1 MASVVNWLKRNRR
14 KIAVGGAVVGGLYVL
29 GKVAENQYLKYKH
42 QENLKLLEK
51 LRKENHFC
59 STENNCVTTLS
70 SLFPLLR
77 KKIEECLDTDSITD
91 TLRENKEMSN
101 KEKIEMWEEL
111 KVVSVSRC
119 VVLVVAGVYL
129 SLMVRIQLNI
139 LAGYI
144 YKHQMGVQQ
153 VNNNIKNGIVSH
165 LVQEAYLSI
174 CNNFVSSGISSLCQA
189 TQVVVK
195 KRLNTVQ
202 LQQKLTVSELEA
214 VLTDVLTQLKGVEE
228 CSNIFT
234 NTGVYFL
241 PSTDDFLA
249 NLDSCDK
256 DDIKEILAETLDI
269 IESEDLLETVG
280 KLIKQGLTH
289 VCDTVGEEFGHV
301 DVKQL
306 PQKSKDDLHDSGFV
320 SPASVSLPLAKI
332 IPMLSSQVSMSH
344 EEDDVWL
351 WHLTENPLSKS
362 LGANIYE
369 SYSQTE
375 QKTETES
382 QGWTSWFY
390 STVDQFL
397 GFK

>member
-29 GKVAENQYLKYKH
+29 GKVAENQYFKYKH

-91 TLRENKEMSN
+91 TLRVNKEMSN

-174 CNNFVSSGISSLCQA
+174 CNNFVSSGRKIFNEISKRTYQISLC
-189 TQVVVK
+189 
-195 KRLNTVQ
+195 L
-202 LQQKLTVSELEA
+202 
-214 VLTDVLTQLKGVEE
+214 
-228 CSNIFT
+228 
-234 NTGVYFL
+234 
-241 PSTDDFLA
+241 
-249 NLDSCDK
+249 
-256 DDIKEILAETLDI
+256 
-269 IESEDLLETVG
+269 G
-280 KLIKQGLTH
+280 K
-289 VCDTVGEEFGHV
+289 
-301 DVKQL
+301 
-306 PQKSKDDLHDSGFV
+306 
-320 SPASVSLPLAKI
+320 
-332 IPMLSSQVSMSH
+332 
-344 EEDDVWL
+344 
-351 WHLTENPLSKS
+351 N
-362 LGANIYE
+362 
-369 SYSQTE
+369 
-375 QKTETES
+375 
-382 QGWTSWFY
+382 
-390 STVDQFL
+390 
-397 GFK
+397 